1 MAPTVVEFYYFIIYF
16 PHVPFL
22 SKRKAQG
29 MILMGAFLTRK
40 YKTAVTAEGRPQYS
54 YPVKTLTIGAE
65 LDGLCRVTRI
75 GMYIC
80 IYIHHSFF

>member
-1 MAPTVVEFYYFIIYF
+1 LNFIFFIIIIF
-16 PHVPFL
+16 SPMFLFL

-75 GMYIC
+75 GMYV
-80 IYIHHSFF
+80 HM